1 MEFDLHIHSKYS
13 YDSLSEPAKIVKAA
27 KKKGLSGIAI
37 TDHNS
42 IKGGLEALKYA
53 DDEFLVIVGEEVA
66 TDEGEIIGLFLKEEL
81 KSRSALTVI
90 KEIRNQGGI
99 SILAHPY
106 KRTSRTNMEI
116 IKEIDAVEGFNS
128 RGKRLFSGD
137 KNRLALELAQKH
149 NLPLTAGSDAHFLFE
164 IGRARCIMEEG
175 LSAEEVKRAILN
187 GKAKISGKVSSI
199 FVELF
204 SQLIKMIK
212 LKQPLLFL
220 KGVSKLIYRCLPFKR
235 GD

>member
-13 YDSLSEPAKIVKAA
+13 YDSLSEPAKIVKVA

-37 TDHNS
+37 TDHNTL
-42 IKGGLEALKYA
+42 KGGLEALKYA

-66 TDEGEIIGLFLKEEL
+66 TDGGEIIGLFLKEEL

-99 SILAHPY
+99 AILAHPY
-106 KRTSRTNMEI
+106 KRTSRINMEI
-116 IKEIDAVEGFNS
+116 IKKIDAVEGFNS
-128 RGKRLFSGD
+128 RGKRLGSGD

-164 IGRARCIMEEG
+164 IGRARCIIEKG
-175 LSAEEVKRAILN
+175 LSAKEVKQAILN
-187 GKAKISGKVSSI
+187 GEAKISGKVSSI
-199 FVELF
+199 FVEPF

-220 KGVSKLIYRCLPFKR
+220 KGVSKLIYRCLRFKR
-235 GD
+235 GN

>member
-13 YDSLSEPAKIVKAA
+13 YDSLSEPAKIVKVA

-106 KRTSRTNMEI
+106 KRASRINVEI

-128 RGKRLFSGD
+128 RGKRLGSGD

-164 IGRARCIMEEG
+164 IGRAKCIIEEV
-175 LSAEEVKRAILN
+175 LSAEQVKQAILN
-187 GKAKISGKVSSI
+187 GEAKISGKVSSI
-199 FVELF
+199 FVEPF

-212 LKQPLLFL
+212 LKQPLLFF
-220 KGVSKLIYRCLPFKR
+220 KGVSKLIYRCLRFKR
-235 GD
+235 GN

>member
-13 YDSLSEPAKIVKAA
+13 YDSLSEPAKIVKVA

-37 TDHNS
+37 TDHNTL
-42 IKGGLEALKYA
+42 KGGLEALKYA

-66 TDEGEIIGLFLKEEL
+66 TDGGEIIGLFLKEEL

-99 SILAHPY
+99 AILAHPY
-106 KRTSRTNMEI
+106 KRTSRINMEI
-116 IKEIDAVEGFNS
+116 IKKIDAVEGFNS
-128 RGKRLFSGD
+128 RGKRLGSGD

-164 IGRARCIMEEG
+164 IGRARCIIEKG
-175 LSAEEVKRAILN
+175 LSAKEVKQAILN
-187 GKAKISGKVSSI
+187 GEAEISGKVSSI
-199 FVELF
+199 FVEPF

-220 KGVSKLIYRCLPFKR
+220 KGVSKLIYRCLRFKR
-235 GD
+235 GN

>member
-13 YDSLSEPAKIVKAA
+13 YDSLSEPAKIVKVA

-66 TDEGEIIGLFLKEEL
+66 TDGGEIIGLFLKEEL

-99 SILAHPY
+99 AILAHPY
-106 KRTSRTNMEI
+106 KRTSRINMEI
-116 IKEIDAVEGFNS
+116 IKKIDAVEGFNS
-128 RGKRLFSGD
+128 RGKRLGSGD

-164 IGRARCIMEEG
+164 IGRARCIIEKG
-175 LSAEEVKRAILN
+175 LSAKEVKQAILN
-187 GKAKISGKVSSI
+187 GEAKISGKVSSI
-199 FVELF
+199 FVEPF

-220 KGVSKLIYRCLPFKR
+220 KGVSKLIYKCLHFKR
-235 GD
+235 GN